1 LGSVGAVCCRTSKDL
16 TQSAQRNGGEK
27 SEKCNC
33 IYRRDAEN
41 AENAENAEKDEDDE
55 RFNAEGAEVGA
66 HRTPRK
72 ARSTER
78 EWAGQLVGEFGYHLL
93 QRFGQVAVAQAHMPS
108 SPAGQF
114 VSIEVARGLLQK
126 GAAPAEW
133 NLTAER
139 FRLVLERSVAHRF
152 TNATSHLSGGASSHT
167 HSNTPSHAPPDAR
180 AIQAYMDSLHAADLA
195 LACACSDGNAAAW
208 DFFMARFRP
217 ELYRAGW
224 AIAGESGGRELADSL
239 YAELYG
245 LREVAGQRKSLFD
258 YFLGRSKLTTWLHAI
273 LAQRHVDGIRRARR
287 TDALE
292 EGEAGEHAYAAQ
304 QTSLANSAASSPDPE
319 RNRFLAILQAVL
331 TAALNALAPRDR
343 LRLAYYY
350 VEGLTLA
357 EIGRLVG
364 EHEATV
370 SRKLERTRREIRK
383 HVEGALRQEKKLSA
397 AQLQLCYEY
406 AREEWPFDLTR
417 ALSPGE

>member
-1 LGSVGAVCCRTSKDL
+1 
-16 TQSAQRNGGEK
+16 
-27 SEKCNC
+27 
-33 IYRRDAEN
+33 
-41 AENAENAEKDEDDE
+41 
-55 RFNAEGAEVGA
+55 
-66 HRTPRK
+66 
-72 ARSTER
+72 
-78 EWAGQLVGEFGYHLL
+78 
-93 QRFGQVAVAQAHMPS
+93 MPS
-108 SPAGQF
+108 SPAEQF
-114 VSIEVARGLLQK
+114 VSIEVARGLLLK
-126 GAAPAEW
+126 GDAPAEW

-139 FRLVLERSVAHRF
+139 FRCVLERSVVHRF
-152 TNATSHLSGGASSHT
+152 GKSPSGPSSSA
-167 HSNTPSHAPPDAR
+167 HSSTRSHAKPDAR
-180 AIQAYMDSLHAADLA
+180 LIQAYLDSLHAVDLA

-217 ELYRAGW
+217 ELYRAGR
-224 AIAGESGGRELADSL
+224 AIAGEAAGRELADSL

-245 LREVAGQRKSLFD
+245 LREVEGQRKSLFD
-258 YFLGRSKLTTWLHAI
+258 YFLGRSKLATWLHAI

-287 TDALE
+287 TEPLE
-292 EGEAGEHAYAAQ
+292 GGEAGERLYAAQ
-304 QTSLANSAASSPDPE
+304 QNSSTNSAASFAGSGGASSPDPE
-319 RNRFLAILQAVL
+319 RERFLAILQLVL
-331 TAALNALAPRDR
+331 TEALNGLAARDR

-383 HVEGALRQEKKLSA
+383 RVEAALRQEKKLSA

>member
-1 LGSVGAVCCRTSKDL
+1 
-16 TQSAQRNGGEK
+16 
-27 SEKCNC
+27 
-33 IYRRDAEN
+33 
-41 AENAENAEKDEDDE
+41 
-55 RFNAEGAEVGA
+55 
-66 HRTPRK
+66 
-72 ARSTER
+72 
-78 EWAGQLVGEFGYHLL
+78 
-93 QRFGQVAVAQAHMPS
+93 MPS

-126 GAAPAEW
+126 AGAAPEW

-139 FRLVLERSVAHRF
+139 FRCVLERSVAHRF
-152 TNATSHLSGGASSHT
+152 AKAPSGAPSSSSADSIASSN
-167 HSNTPSHAPPDAR
+167 SVRDSSSHAAPSASSGAHSSAAPDAR
-180 AIQAYMDSLHAADLA
+180 AIHAYLDSLHAADLA
-195 LACACSDGNAAAW
+195 LACACSEGNAAAW

-217 ELYRAGW
+217 ELYRAGR
-224 AIAGESGGRELADSL
+224 AIAGESAGRELVDSL

-245 LREVAGQRKSLFD
+245 LREVEGRRKSLFD

-287 TDALE
+287 TEPLE
-292 EGEAGEHAYAAQ
+292 EGEAGEQAYAAQ
-304 QTSLANSAASSPDPE
+304 QTFSGRSTGNAPATSFANSLASSAVSSPDPD
-319 RNRFLAILQAVL
+319 RNRYLAILQAAL
-331 TAALNALAPRDR
+331 TAVLDALEPRDR

-370 SRKLERTRREIRK
+370 SRNLERTRREIRK
-383 HVEGALRQEKKLSA
+383 RVEAALRQEKKLSA

-406 AREEWPFDLTR
+406 AQEEWPFDLTR

>member
-1 LGSVGAVCCRTSKDL
+1 
-16 TQSAQRNGGEK
+16 
-27 SEKCNC
+27 
-33 IYRRDAEN
+33 
-41 AENAENAEKDEDDE
+41 
-55 RFNAEGAEVGA
+55 
-66 HRTPRK
+66 
-72 ARSTER
+72 
-78 EWAGQLVGEFGYHLL
+78 
-93 QRFGQVAVAQAHMPS
+93 MPS

-114 VSIEVARGLLQK
+114 VSIEVARGLLLK

-133 NLTAER
+133 NLTAVR
-139 FRLVLERSVAHRF
+139 FRDALERSVAHRF
-152 TNATSHLSGGASSHT
+152 IRAPAGASTNATSNLSGGAPPNPHSSSP
-167 HSNTPSHAPPDAR
+167 SNTLPDAR
-180 AIQAYMDSLHAADLA
+180 AIHAYLDSLHAADLA
-195 LACACSDGNAAAW
+195 LACACGDGNAAAW

-217 ELYRAGW
+217 ELYRAGR
-224 AIAGESGGRELADSL
+224 AIAGESAGRELADSL

-287 TDALE
+287 TEPLE
-292 EGEAGEHAYAAQ
+292 EGEGGEPASTNSAA
-304 QTSLANSAASSPDPE
+304 SLAGSAAASSPDPE
-319 RNRFLAILQAVL
+319 RNRFLAILQVVL
-331 TAALNALAPRDR
+331 TAALDGLAPRDR

>member
-1 LGSVGAVCCRTSKDL
+1 
-16 TQSAQRNGGEK
+16 
-27 SEKCNC
+27 
-33 IYRRDAEN
+33 
-41 AENAENAEKDEDDE
+41 
-55 RFNAEGAEVGA
+55 
-66 HRTPRK
+66 
-72 ARSTER
+72 
-78 EWAGQLVGEFGYHLL
+78 
-93 QRFGQVAVAQAHMPS
+93 MPS

-114 VSIEVARGLLQK
+114 VSLEMARGLLQL

-139 FRLVLERSVAHRF
+139 FRDVLERSVAHRF
-152 TNATSHLSGGASSHT
+152 TRALAGASSET
-167 HSNTPSHAPPDAR
+167 HSNPQFHPSSLASPDAR
-180 AIQAYMDSLHAADLA
+180 ALRAYLSSLHLADLA

-217 ELYRAGW
+217 ELYRAGR
-224 AIAGESGGRELADSL
+224 AIAGESAGRELADSL

-258 YFLGRSKLTTWLHAI
+258 YFLARSKLTTWLHAI

-287 TDALE
+287 TEPLK
-292 EGEAGEHAYAAQ
+292 EGEAGERQ
-304 QTSLANSAASSPDPE
+304 NSLGNSSGNSLANSAASSPDPE
-319 RNRFLAILQAVL
+319 RNRYLAILQTVL
-331 TAALNALAPRDR
+331 TAALDALEPRDR

-350 VEGLTLA
+350 VEGLKLA

-383 HVEGALRQEKKLSA
+383 HVEGALRQDKKMSA

>member
-1 LGSVGAVCCRTSKDL
+1 
-16 TQSAQRNGGEK
+16 
-27 SEKCNC
+27 
-33 IYRRDAEN
+33 
-41 AENAENAEKDEDDE
+41 
-55 RFNAEGAEVGA
+55 
-66 HRTPRK
+66 
-72 ARSTER
+72 
-78 EWAGQLVGEFGYHLL
+78 
-93 QRFGQVAVAQAHMPS
+93 MPS

-114 VSIEVARGLLQK
+114 VSIEVARGLLLK

-139 FRLVLERSVAHRF
+139 FREALERSVAHRF
-152 TNATSHLSGGASSHT
+152 TRASSGASTNATANLSGGAPSNT
-167 HSNTPSHAPPDAR
+167 HSGTPSHTLPDAR
-180 AIQAYMDSLHAADLA
+180 AIQAYLDSLHVADLA
-195 LACACSDGNAAAW
+195 LACACSEGNAAAW

-217 ELYRAGW
+217 ELYRAGR
-224 AIAGESGGRELADSL
+224 AIARESAGRELADSL

-287 TDALE
+287 TEPLE
-292 EGEAGEHAYAAQ
+292 EGEAGEQAYAAQ
-304 QTSLANSAASSPDPE
+304 QTFSGRSTGNAPATSFANSLASSAVSSPDPD
-319 RNRFLAILQAVL
+319 RNRYLAILQAAL
-331 TAALNALAPRDR
+331 TAVLDALEPRDR

-370 SRKLERTRREIRK
+370 SRNLERTRREIRK
-383 HVEGALRQEKKLSA
+383 RVEAALRQEKKLSA

-406 AREEWPFDLTR
+406 AQEEWPFDLTR

>member
-1 LGSVGAVCCRTSKDL
+1 
-16 TQSAQRNGGEK
+16 
-27 SEKCNC
+27 
-33 IYRRDAEN
+33 
-41 AENAENAEKDEDDE
+41 
-55 RFNAEGAEVGA
+55 
-66 HRTPRK
+66 
-72 ARSTER
+72 
-78 EWAGQLVGEFGYHLL
+78 
-93 QRFGQVAVAQAHMPS
+93 MPS

-114 VSIEVARGLLQK
+114 VSIEVARGLLLK

-139 FRLVLERSVAHRF
+139 FQLALERSVAHRF
-152 TNATSHLSGGASSHT
+152 SSAQSGSPSNT
-167 HSNTPSHAPPDAR
+167 HSSTHSRTLPDSR
-180 AIQAYMDSLHAADLA
+180 AIRAYLDSLHAVDLA

-208 DFFMARFRP
+208 ELFMGRFRP
-217 ELYRAGW
+217 ELYRAGR
-224 AIAGESGGRELADSL
+224 AIAGEPAGRELADSL

-287 TDALE
+287 TEPLE
-292 EGEAGEHAYAAQ
+292 EGVAGEPTSHDSAA
-304 QTSLANSAASSPDPE
+304 TASSPDPE

-331 TAALNALAPRDR
+331 TAALAALAARDR

-357 EIGRLVG
+357 EIGRLMG
-364 EHEATV
+364 EHEASV

>member
-1 LGSVGAVCCRTSKDL
+1 
-16 TQSAQRNGGEK
+16 
-27 SEKCNC
+27 
-33 IYRRDAEN
+33 
-41 AENAENAEKDEDDE
+41 
-55 RFNAEGAEVGA
+55 
-66 HRTPRK
+66 
-72 ARSTER
+72 
-78 EWAGQLVGEFGYHLL
+78 
-93 QRFGQVAVAQAHMPS
+93 MPS

-114 VSIEVARGLLQK
+114 VSIEVARGLLLK

-139 FRLVLERSVAHRF
+139 FREALERSVAHRF
-152 TNATSHLSGGASSHT
+152 TRASSGASTNATANLSGGAPSNT
-167 HSNTPSHAPPDAR
+167 HSGTPSHTLPDAR
-180 AIQAYMDSLHAADLA
+180 AIQAYLDSLHVADLA
-195 LACACSDGNAAAW
+195 LACACSEGNAAAW

-217 ELYRAGW
+217 ELYRAGR
-224 AIAGESGGRELADSL
+224 AIARESAGCELADSL

-287 TDALE
+287 TEPLE
-292 EGEAGEHAYAAQ
+292 EGEAGEPSSTNSAA
-304 QTSLANSAASSPDPE
+304 SLAGSAAASSPDPE
-319 RNRFLAILQAVL
+319 RNRFLAILQVVL
-331 TAALNALAPRDR
+331 TAALHELAPRDR

>member
-1 LGSVGAVCCRTSKDL
+1 
-16 TQSAQRNGGEK
+16 
-27 SEKCNC
+27 
-33 IYRRDAEN
+33 
-41 AENAENAEKDEDDE
+41 
-55 RFNAEGAEVGA
+55 
-66 HRTPRK
+66 
-72 ARSTER
+72 
-78 EWAGQLVGEFGYHLL
+78 
-93 QRFGQVAVAQAHMPS
+93 MPS

-126 GAAPAEW
+126 AAAPAEW

-152 TNATSHLSGGASSHT
+152 NRAASSAPSGTSRDAAATANSGRSTGASADGSPGASQQPSLESPASARSHLL
-167 HSNTPSHAPPDAR
+167 PDALT
-180 AIQAYMDSLHAADLA
+180 IQAYLGSLNVADLA

-208 DFFMARFRP
+208 DFFMARYRP
-217 ELYRAGW
+217 ELYRAGRT
-224 AIAGESGGRELADSL
+224 IAGEAAGRELADSL

-245 LREVAGQRKSLFD
+245 LREVEGRRKSLFD

-287 TDALE
+287 TEPLE
-292 EGEAGEHAYAAQ
+292 EGEAAERLYGAQ
-304 QTSLANSAASSPDPE
+304 HGSALGSPGNSATSSTLGAAASSPDPE

-331 TAALNALAPRDR
+331 TAALGALQARDR

-357 EIGRLVG
+357 QIGRLLG

>member
-1 LGSVGAVCCRTSKDL
+1 
-16 TQSAQRNGGEK
+16 
-27 SEKCNC
+27 
-33 IYRRDAEN
+33 
-41 AENAENAEKDEDDE
+41 
-55 RFNAEGAEVGA
+55 
-66 HRTPRK
+66 
-72 ARSTER
+72 
-78 EWAGQLVGEFGYHLL
+78 
-93 QRFGQVAVAQAHMPS
+93 MPS

-114 VSIEVARGLLQK
+114 VSIEVARGLLLK

-139 FRLVLERSVAHRF
+139 FREALERSVAHRF
-152 TNATSHLSGGASSHT
+152 TRASSGASTNATANLSGGASSNT
-167 HSNTPSHAPPDAR
+167 HSGTPSHTLPDAR
-180 AIQAYMDSLHAADLA
+180 AIQAYLDSLHAADLA
-195 LACACSDGNAAAW
+195 LACACSEGNAAAW

-217 ELYRAGW
+217 ELYRAGR
-224 AIAGESGGRELADSL
+224 AIARESAGRELADSL

-287 TDALE
+287 TEPLE
-292 EGEAGEHAYAAQ
+292 EGEAGEPSSNNSAA
-304 QTSLANSAASSPDPE
+304 SLAGSAAASSPDPE
-319 RNRFLAILQAVL
+319 RNRFLAILQVVL
-331 TAALNALAPRDR
+331 TAALDALAPRDR

-357 EIGRLVG
+357 EIGRLMG

>member
-1 LGSVGAVCCRTSKDL
+1 
-16 TQSAQRNGGEK
+16 
-27 SEKCNC
+27 
-33 IYRRDAEN
+33 
-41 AENAENAEKDEDDE
+41 
-55 RFNAEGAEVGA
+55 
-66 HRTPRK
+66 
-72 ARSTER
+72 
-78 EWAGQLVGEFGYHLL
+78 
-93 QRFGQVAVAQAHMPS
+93 MPS
-108 SPAGQF
+108 SPAGKF
-114 VSIEVARGLLQK
+114 VSIDVARGLLQK
-126 GAAPAEW
+126 VSAPAEW
-133 NLTAER
+133 NLKAER
-139 FRLVLERSVAHRF
+139 FREALERSVAHRLGRAPSGA
-152 TNATSHLSGGASSHT
+152 ATKASSNLPGGAPSNAHSNTSSHT
-167 HSNTPSHAPPDAR
+167 SPDAR
-180 AIQAYMDSLHAADLA
+180 AIQAYLDSLHVADLA
-195 LACACSDGNAAAW
+195 LACACSEGNAAAW

-217 ELYRAGW
+217 ELYRTGR
-224 AIAGESGGRELADSL
+224 AIAGEAAGRELADSL

-245 LREVAGQRKSLFD
+245 LREAAGQRKSLFD

-287 TDALE
+287 TEPLE
-292 EGEAGEHAYAAQ
+292 EGEAREPSSNNSAA
-304 QTSLANSAASSPDPE
+304 TAAASSPDPE
-319 RNRFLAILQAVL
+319 RNRFLAILQVVL
-331 TAALNALAPRDR
+331 TAALDALAPRDR

-357 EIGRLVG
+357 EIGRLLG

>member
-1 LGSVGAVCCRTSKDL
+1 M
-16 TQSAQRNGGEK
+16 
-27 SEKCNC
+27 
-33 IYRRDAEN
+33 RD
-41 AENAENAEKDEDDE
+41 
-55 RFNAEGAEVGA
+55 
-66 HRTPRK
+66 
-72 ARSTER
+72 
-78 EWAGQLVGEFGYHLL
+78 WAGQLAREFEYHLL
-93 QRFGQVAVAQAHMPS
+93 QRGRRVVATQAHMPS

-152 TNATSHLSGGASSHT
+152 RCASSGEHSSSPYTATSKQSSRRSSKVSADDSARTSSEDFLSSSSDRRSITRSVAS
-167 HSNTPSHAPPDAR
+167 PDAR
-180 AIQAYMDSLHAADLA
+180 ALQAYMDSLHAADLA

-217 ELYRAGW
+217 ELYRAGR
-224 AIAGESGGRELADSL
+224 AIAGEAAGRELADSL

-287 TDALE
+287 TEPLE
-292 EGEAGEHAYAAQ
+292 EGEAGERAYAAQ
-304 QTSLANSAASSPDPE
+304 QSSLDARGIRWRIRRRLADPE
-319 RNRFLAILQAVL
+319 RNRYLAILQAAL
-331 TAALNALAPRDR
+331 TAALDALEPRDR

-350 VEGLTLA
+350 VEGMTLA

-383 HVEGALRQEKKLSA
+383 RCRRGAA
-397 AQLQLCYEY
+397 AG
-406 AREEWPFDLTR
+406 EEIER
-417 ALSPGE
+417 GAVAALL